1 MLTVLGE
8 TLDIPLEFQLS
19 MAIAAYCPLE
29 MLVQLFCYWVL
40 YFKAKDIYFGA
51 VEAPSGIAHLLPA

>member
-1 MLTVLGE
+1 MLTILGE
-8 TLDIPLEFQLS
+8 TFDVPLEFQLS

-40 YFKAKDIYFGA
+40 YFKAEDICFGA
-51 VEAPSGIAHLLPA
+51 VEAASGVAHLLSA